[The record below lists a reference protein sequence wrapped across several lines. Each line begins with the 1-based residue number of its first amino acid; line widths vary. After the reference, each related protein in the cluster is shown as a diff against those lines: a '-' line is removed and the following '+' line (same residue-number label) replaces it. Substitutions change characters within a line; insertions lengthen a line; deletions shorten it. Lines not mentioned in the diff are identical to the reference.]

1 MAPFRIAVFP
11 WIIPAGGFAHVYVV
25 RSSRPI
31 PSPGGSSEVLHVL
44 KRVAVPD
51 KPTLKEVRWEVDV
64 MVRKIESQACGHLE
78 ILMGLPFAVETP
90 SRA

>member
-1 MAPFRIAVFP
+1 MLACYRLRCS
-11 WIIPAGGFAHVYVV
+11 GGFAHVYVV

-64 MVRKIESQACGHLE
+64 MVGLHLDQ
-78 ILMGLPFAVETP
+78 I
-90 SRA
+90 